1 MAKRP
6 SERQRAVYDFIVS
19 YQDQNECSPS
29 VREIAEALGL
39 ASTNTVAHHINGLV
53 EKGLLSKRENVARNL
68 TVVDQPSQAP
78 ARPRAL
84 RALRLPVRGLIAA
97 GQPIE
102 ALDDREDYL
111 DVPEAMAGSR
121 DAYVLRVRGTSMID
135 EHICN
140 GDMVVIRPQAT
151 ARDGE
156 IVVALL
162 ADNTVT
168 LKKFFNEGSHI
179 RLQPAN
185 ATMAPILIRKGEDI
199 AIQGIVQTVIRQVA

>member
-1 MAKRP
+1 MTKIP
-6 SERQRAVYDFIVS
+6 SARQQAVYDFIVE

-29 VREIAEALGL
+29 VREIAEALGM

-53 EKGLLSKRENVARNL
+53 EKGLLSKREHSARNL
-68 TVVDQPSQAP
+68 MVVDRP
-78 ARPRAL
+78 ADGYSRPRSI
-84 RALRLPVRGLIAA
+84 RSVRLQVRGLIAA

-102 ALDDREDYL
+102 ALDDRDDYL
-111 DVPEAMAGSR
+111 DLPESLVGSR

-140 GDMVVIRPQAT
+140 GDLVVIRPQAT

-162 ADNTVT
+162 AGNTVT
-168 LKKFFNEGSHI
+168 LKKFFNEGTHI

-199 AIQGIVQTVIRQVA
+199 AIQGIVRAVIRQAA